1 MEWFLTDVERLGGRQ
16 VNKMCGSIFCHRISE
31 VGFGVGNIVY
41 QVFNVL
47 VIPVFVV
54 GGDNNDIHMQYYA
67 GSRACRHRPLKV
79 EHPEY
84 TEKTMCLSVFCVVG
98 EVMSARVE
106 MTGRATDTEAILR
119 FSLLFMV

>member
-47 VIPVFVV
+47 VIPGQAVTLQFLTIFKSPRSLQVISFQFSFQSV
-54 GGDNNDIHMQYYA
+54 DSFASMQD
-67 GSRACRHRPLKV
+67 LF
-79 EHPEY
+79 
-84 TEKTMCLSVFCVVG
+84 LSV
-98 EVMSARVE
+98 
-106 MTGRATDTEAILR
+106 
-119 FSLLFMV
+119 